1 MDQRIDSTA
10 IHFHP
15 LGPLL
20 NDVQHDRSIIGQ
32 RTRTAGDYR
41 EDVYLYVRE
50 RPATGQQVKKWLL
63 NEIGWGIERDQNPS
77 VYNNGTIPFKD
88 DGASKPYT
96 CRAQLRRVAG
106 CSD

>member
-1 MDQRIDSTA
+1 MDSVLFHHEKLLVDKPTSLVARMLIRCDGERWINGSIQRPFIF
-10 IHFHP
+10 IR

-41 EDVYLYVRE
+41 EDVHLYVRE

-63 NEIGWGIERDQNPS
+63 NEIGWD
-77 VYNNGTIPFKD
+77 
-88 DGASKPYT
+88 
-96 CRAQLRRVAG
+96 
-106 CSD
+106 